1 MKDCIS
7 KSIIRTDIYFSILIL
22 YITISILNKF
32 SYLDLC
38 YLLVVVVSFVMYLIE
53 VKKLYH

>member
-7 KSIIRTDIYFSILIL
+7 KSIIRTDIYFVALIL
-22 YITISILNKF
+22 YVLTSILVKF

-38 YLLVVVVSFVMYLIE
+38 YLLVVVVSFIMYLIE